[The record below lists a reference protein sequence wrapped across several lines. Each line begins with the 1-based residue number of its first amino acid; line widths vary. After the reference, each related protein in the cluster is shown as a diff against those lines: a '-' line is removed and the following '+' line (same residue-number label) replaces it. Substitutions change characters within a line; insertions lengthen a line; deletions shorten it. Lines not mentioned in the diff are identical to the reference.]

1 MLSFTLAPHKVARS
15 TVTRR
20 VRDGLAAELAAS

>member
-1 MLSFTLAPHKVARS
+1 MLRFALAPPKVARS

-20 VRDGLAAELAAS
+20 VRDGLAGELAAS